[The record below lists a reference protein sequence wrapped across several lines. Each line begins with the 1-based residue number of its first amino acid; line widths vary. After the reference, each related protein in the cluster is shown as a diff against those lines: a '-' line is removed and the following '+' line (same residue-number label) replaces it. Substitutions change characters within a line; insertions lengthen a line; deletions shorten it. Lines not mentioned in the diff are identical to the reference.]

1 MPGGIELSIDNSI
14 YLKDTI
20 IELRRNEIADKI
32 SISRQTYSSI
42 ETKTMR
48 VQKMIFKINGL
59 FRRNR
64 NDYAVFE

>member
-32 SISRQTYSSI
+32 GISRQTYSSI